1 MAEPQRSDQG
11 GGVRVDAAVLGFPN
25 IVKHIFEFL
34 PAKTL
39 CSAARVSKLWKH
51 QIEIVLRQ
59 RRQYYWELFES
70 EGGKNHVAVLSSV
83 EQFILDLPVCPSLIL
98 VLSTDKLWK
107 KKYSSS
113 SDSGHAHS
121 SHHKKKQTLA
131 ERLAAIVPPRC
142 KIICSST
149 YGIIGTSSNLARTK
163 EIEHSEAV
171 AVLCFGLHPGLEFVP
186 IDLNPVLFR
195 DKLESLDFNR
205 SDTEQAIQRED
216 FGFLPPCPDIKA
228 MLMCCNEICDPKI
241 GQMLYTYFKKPL
253 IVGGFVNHL
262 CTNSYS
268 YRECL
273 SDMNIDYH
281 ELGDNEYL
289 SCLGVTGDKVQAA
302 SVIFPPYLTTPEDAD
317 TVVQT
322 LKEKAKDMPLDHTVA
337 FMFACVARG
346 MQCYGSYNV
355 ESSAFRKY
363 FPKVPIFG
371 FFGNGEIGFEYPR
384 EEKSEKPPD
393 LFHSYTTFIVLL
405 SLS

>member
-1 MAEPQRSDQG
+1 MTYFKLFNIDQSFQIDPKKLSMMYKELQKRLHPDMFSNKSETEQELAEQQSSLLNKAYFTLLKPLSRALYLLELHGYEIEEGTTDIN
-11 GGVRVDAAVLGFPN
+11 P
-25 IVKHIFEFL
+25 EFL
-34 PAKTL
+34 MEILDLNERIGESNTEDIEEIEKEIANKIEENTERL
-39 CSAARVSKLWKH
+39 SAAFAADDLEKAQEIAVRLKYYVNVESKVKAFYRDRMVSKLWKH

-216 FGFLPPCPDIKA
+216 FG
-228 MLMCCNEICDPKI
+228 
-241 GQMLYTYFKKPL
+241 
-253 IVGGFVNHL
+253 
-262 CTNSYS
+262 
-268 YRECL
+268 
-273 SDMNIDYH
+273 
-281 ELGDNEYL
+281 
-289 SCLGVTGDKVQAA
+289 
-302 SVIFPPYLTTPEDAD
+302 
-317 TVVQT
+317 
-322 LKEKAKDMPLDHTVA
+322 
-337 FMFACVARG
+337 
-346 MQCYGSYNV
+346 
-355 ESSAFRKY
+355 
-363 FPKVPIFG
+363 
-371 FFGNGEIGFEYPR
+371 
-384 EEKSEKPPD
+384 
-393 LFHSYTTFIVLL
+393 
-405 SLS
+405 